1 MNRLRQFCAATV
13 LTLMLVFTVFAGDMA
28 TGYIQPP
35 PQESA
40 VSGDMATGDTD
51 PTLTSITT
59 DPYIDPVTRHALS
72 LLQSLLSLF

>member
-13 LTLMLVFTVFAGDMA
+13 LTLMLVLTVFAGDMA
-28 TGYIQPP
+28 TGHVPP

-40 VSGDMATGDTD
+40 VSGDMATGSTD
-51 PTLTSITT
+51 PTQTPITA